1 LDDGIVVDRVDKID
15 GALTAYK
22 HSLKSRIYQEKRN
35 PDLALEELE
44 KGFEIWKRVYPDDK
58 ISIWDTYARL
68 LAENKKFA
76 EAKQVI
82 TVLKKEIG
90 EDQTLMHSYWWAAG
104 IIEFEK
110 ANLEGSI
117 VNLEKAANATPYI
130 GYRFYLGKAYLEAG
144 RLGEAVTEFEKLLS
158 TYDINTVFNPIWV
171 VKAHYLL
178 GIAYEKSGWNA
189 KAIEQYEEFLDIWKN
204 ADPGIPE
211 IADAK
216 ERVKR
221 LKEMS

>member
-1 LDDGIVVDRVDKID
+1 
-15 GALTAYK
+15 
-22 HSLKSRIYQEKRN
+22 
-35 PDLALEELE
+35 
-44 KGFEIWKRVYPDDK
+44 
-58 ISIWDTYARL
+58 
-68 LAENKKFA
+68 
-76 EAKQVI
+76 
-82 TVLKKEIG
+82 
-90 EDQTLMHSYWWAAG
+90 
-104 IIEFEK
+104 
-110 ANLEGSI
+110 
-117 VNLEKAANATPYI
+117 
-130 GYRFYLGKAYLEAG
+130 
-144 RLGEAVTEFEKLLS
+144 LLS